1 MTDFE
6 LRPLRCLV
14 RAFRVD
20 DAPSLAQHAN
30 NRKVWLNLRDLF
42 PHPYTETHAA
52 GYIAHVLKRAEP
64 LSFAIDVDGAAVGSI
79 SLRRGED
86 IERHSAELG
95 YWLGEDFWGRG
106 ITTDAI
112 RSVTMLG
119 FAKHDLIRIFAVPFA
134 RNAPSC
140 RVLEKAGYAREG
152 LMRQSA
158 VKDGVVEDQY
168 LYAALR
174 DEYVAWPQ

>member
-1 MTDFE
+1 MVDFE
-6 LRPLRCLV
+6 LRPLKCQV

-20 DAPSLAQHAN
+20 DAPSIAHHAN

-42 PHPYTETHAA
+42 PHPYTEAHAA
-52 GYIAHVLKRAEP
+52 GYIAHVLKRTEP

-86 IERHSAELG
+86 IERQSAELG
-95 YWLGEDFWGRG
+95 YWIGEEFWGRG

-112 RSVTMLG
+112 RFVTTIG
-119 FAKHDLIRIFAVPFA
+119 FAKHDLIRIFAVPFS
-134 RNAPSC
+134 RNTASC
-140 RVLEKAGYAREG
+140 RVLEKAGYACEG

-174 DEYVAWPQ
+174 GEYTAWPQ